1 MLGRENAFLGWVG
14 VGEKSVWLS
23 FNTIPAKIHTSHK
36 FLTYLKLLTFS
47 VCGAFLICIFF
58 RFLQFDF
65 ALKGELETFDCS
77 DPLNHQRF

>member
-14 VGEKSVWLS
+14 AGEKSVWLS
-23 FNTIPAKIHTSHK
+23 FNTIPAKIHTSRE
-36 FLTYLKLLTFS
+36 LKLLTFS

-58 RFLQFDF
+58 RFLQFGF
-65 ALKGELETFDCS
+65 TRKGELETFDCS